1 LTAKTG
7 ASDTSGAVR
16 NGDNAYHRPQD
27 IKPDRE
33 RIVAMIGQNFRP
45 RLADLRPLLRDAP
58 ALLAQARTSSPASLA
73 DRTGY
78 RADHLGAF
86 VVPLPTP
93 PAGVA
98 LPVAGRADARLDYE
112 HFTVV
117 MAQARRL
124 ALFTAVNLDGAASV
138 PVPRGGDAW
147 AYDGRIPE
155 SAQAGDDLYA
165 DNDFDRG
172 HLVRREDPNW
182 GATAATANRDTFHF
196 TNCAPQL
203 SAFNQRSWLEL
214 EDYILANTRRV
225 RGRASVFTGPV
236 FRTDDP
242 VYRGVA
248 IPLAY
253 WKVVAFVHD
262 DGRPSATA
270 YLLDHDVDLDGMSLL
285 FGAFRTYQRS
295 ILSIAALTGLDF
307 GTLPQVDG
315 FSNEERAMGVT
326 VEQRITGPADVR
338 V

>member
-1 LTAKTG
+1 MTIDLEA
-7 ASDTSGAVR
+7 
-16 NGDNAYHRPQD
+16 
-27 IKPDRE
+27 
-33 RIVAMIGQNFRP
+33 RP
-45 RLADLRPLLRDAP
+45 RLDDLRPLLREAP
-58 ALLAQARTSSPASLA
+58 ALLAEARVSSPASLA
-73 DRTGY
+73 DRAGY
-78 RADHLGAF
+78 RSDHLGAF
-86 VVPLPTP
+86 AVPLPVA
-93 PAGVA
+93 PAAVV
-98 LPVAGRADARLDYE
+98 LPVAGRDDARLDYE

-117 MAQARRL
+117 MARGRRL
-124 ALFTAVNLDGAASV
+124 ALFTAANLDGAASV
-138 PVPRGGDAW
+138 AVPRGGDAW

-155 SAQAGDDLYA
+155 EAQAGDELYA

-203 SAFNQRSWLEL
+203 SAFNQRTWLEL

-225 RGRASVFTGPV
+225 RERASVFTGPV
-236 FRTDDP
+236 FRADDP

-270 YLLDHDVDLDGMSLL
+270 YLIDHDVDLIEQSLL

-307 GTLPQVDG
+307 GALPQFDG

-326 VEQRITGPADVR
+326 VKQRITGPADIR